1 MRSKIPEFVLYSC
14 KAFYISTGLFALGYY
29 TFLSFNK
36 EVFASRHDA
45 GIWKA
50 EYETHFYG
58 RLGAG
63 DTTSI
68 NNSALY
74 ILEKYD

>member
-1 MRSKIPEFVLYSC
+1 MPKYVLYSY
-14 KAFYISTGLFALGYY
+14 KACYISTGLFVLGYY
-29 TFLSFNK
+29 TYLSFNK

-58 RLGAG
+58 RPGLGAP
-63 DTTSI
+63 TSI
-68 NNSALY
+68 NKNALY
-74 ILEKYD
+74 ILRMYD